1 MKSVL
6 AMAAKK
12 HQTDV
17 KAFQYIQYD
26 TIEPMKIPTPLTAI
40 ILWDESMSD
49 SDVAAG

>member
-1 MKSVL
+1 
-6 AMAAKK
+6 MAAKK

-26 TIEPMKIPTPLTAI
+26 TTEPRKPTTPLMAI
-40 ILWDESMSD
+40 IRCDESISE